1 VVESSAC
8 SEAVVECPAC
18 ATTDAAAR
26 TWQQQNGIQHAMNV
40 ARNWWR
46 RERIGQVTVAAMPEN
61 ASAAVAW
68 PDGKALRHAEPNI
81 RVPVRF
87 VA

>member
-8 SEAVVECPAC
+8 SEAMVECPAC
-18 ATTDAAAR
+18 ATTAAAAR

-46 RERIGQVTVAAMPEN
+46 RERIDQVTVAAMREK
-61 ASAAVAW
+61 ARAVVVW

-87 VA
+87 VT

>member
-1 VVESSAC
+1 
-8 SEAVVECPAC
+8 
-18 ATTDAAAR
+18 
-26 TWQQQNGIQHAMNV
+26 MNV

-46 RERIGQVTVAAMPEN
+46 RERIDQFTVAAMREK
-61 ASAAVAW
+61 ARAVVVW

-87 VA
+87 VT